1 MAKKAIG
8 IDIGGTGIKG
18 ALVDVKNGV
27 LVSERVRYETPEGG
41 HPSDIAIVVAKLVRD
56 LKPSRATLPVGVC
69 FPAVVQHGR
78 TMSAANVSKEWIG
91 LDADGLFENTLHRH
105 VHVLNDA
112 DAAGVAEM
120 KFGAGKKRKGL
131 VVMTTLGT
139 GIGTALFMNGVLIPN
154 AELGHIEIDGVDY
167 ETQAAYSAKEKEGL
181 TFEQWAERLQKYYST
196 LERLFSPD
204 LFIVGGGISKQWEE
218 FLPKL
223 KLNTEIL
230 PALKRNNAGIVGA
243 AALAWKHSDSE

>member
-18 ALVDVKNGV
+18 AIVDVKNGL
-27 LVSERVRYETPEGG
+27 LVGERVRYETPAGG
-41 HPSDIAIVVAKLVRD
+41 HPKDIAVVVAKIVRD

-91 LDADGLFENTLHRH
+91 LDADGLFENTLQRH

-112 DAAGVAEM
+112 DAAGVAEI
-120 KFGAGKKRKGL
+120 KFGAAKKRKGL
-131 VVMTTLGT
+131 VIMTTLGT
-139 GIGTALFMNGVLIPN
+139 GIGTALFVNGELVPN
-154 AELGHIEIDGVDY
+154 AELGHLEIDGVDY
-167 ETQAAYSAKEKEGL
+167 ETKASFAAKERENL
-181 TFEQWAERLQKYYST
+181 NFDEWAKRLQKYYST

-204 LFIVGGGISKQWEE
+204 LIVVGGGISKQWEE

-223 KLNTEIL
+223 DLNCEIV
-230 PALKRNNAGIVGA
+230 PALKRNNAGILGA
-243 AALAWKHSDSE
+243 AALAWKNSDN